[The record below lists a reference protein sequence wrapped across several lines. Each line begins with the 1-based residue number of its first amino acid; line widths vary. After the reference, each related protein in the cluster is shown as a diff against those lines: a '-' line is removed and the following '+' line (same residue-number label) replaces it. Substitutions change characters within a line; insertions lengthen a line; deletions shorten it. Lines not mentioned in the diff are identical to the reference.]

1 MATLHLHI
9 RTQVVGDAATVKK
22 IKGLADEL
30 AKAVTEAGGDA
41 GSATVVDEEA
51 DAKAAEA
58 EAKAAEAAGAK
69 PADSKALKAR

>member
-22 IKGLADEL
+22 VKGLADEL

-51 DAKAAEA
+51 DAKAAKDAEAKDAA
-58 EAKAAEAAGAK
+58 EAKAA
-69 PADSKALKAR
+69 DSKAQKKGA